1 MQFTVKEVVEG
12 FTTSATAAIAKFVET
27 STSDVK
33 IILPTWAEKY
43 IYSQVTYKG
52 LYKNICPYN

>member
-1 MQFTVKEVVEG
+1 MQFTVKGVVEG
-12 FTTSATAAIAKFVET
+12 FTTSATAAIAKFVGT